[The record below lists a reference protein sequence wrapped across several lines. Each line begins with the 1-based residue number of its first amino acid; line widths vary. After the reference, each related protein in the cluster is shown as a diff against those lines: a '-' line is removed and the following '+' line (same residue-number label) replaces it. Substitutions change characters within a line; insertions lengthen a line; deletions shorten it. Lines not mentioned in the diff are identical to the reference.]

1 MHGQPTR
8 HNWGKPRDQRSQ
20 LEHIDKALLVTL
32 ARLSVA
38 NLESNATSGTPMER
52 YKVLSIQ
59 AATLRRRWSGGSVPD
74 EPAFDGPTQPAVI
87 IAGHMGVPNSMKPW
101 DHFRT
106 FPRTRPCRKG
116 NHTRRNCRNA
126 NRSSPP
132 CGCRSSGSVSK
143 YPVHFAEDGNPT
155 GRSPRV
161 RPFTTLHHSGV

>member
-1 MHGQPTR
+1 MHGPPTR
-8 HNWGKPRDQRSQ
+8 HNWDKARDQRSQ
-20 LEHIDKALLVTL
+20 PEHIDKALLVAL

-59 AATLRRRWSGGSVPD
+59 AATLRRRWSGGSVL
-74 EPAFDGPTQPAVI
+74 DGPTQPAVI
-87 IAGHMGVPNSMKPW
+87 IADHMGVPNSMKPW

-106 FPRTRPCRKG
+106 FPRTRPCREG

-132 CGCRSSGSVSK
+132 RGRRSSGSLS
-143 YPVHFAEDGNPT
+143 VHLAEDGNPT
-155 GRSPRV
+155 GRSRTM
-161 RPFTTLHHSGV
+161 RPFTALHRSRV